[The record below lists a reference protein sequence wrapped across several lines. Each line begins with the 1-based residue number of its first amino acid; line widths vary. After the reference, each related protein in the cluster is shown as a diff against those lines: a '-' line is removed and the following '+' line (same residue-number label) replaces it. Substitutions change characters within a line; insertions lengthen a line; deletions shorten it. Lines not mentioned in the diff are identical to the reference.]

1 MNILFAFAH
10 PDDEAFGPAGTIAKL
25 VKEGHSVSVVAFCRG
40 DRHGKD
46 EISAARI
53 RAFKKSCEILG
64 AVAFT
69 DNEDDFTLNEQR
81 VIKQLGKLVDL
92 FNPDVVYTHNIND
105 LHCDHKIVAQAALV
119 VCRPG
124 IDSGVRALY
133 MCETPAATDWT
144 FNTSGGFTPNVYVD
158 VTEYIE
164 QKKQVLSLYGTEIH
178 KWPDPRSLQG
188 MVTLAQYRGQQI
200 STNYAEAFQLVFSHD
215 RKTQ

>member
-40 DRHGKD
+40 DRHGRD
-46 EISAARI
+46 EIAAARM
-53 RAFKKSCEILG
+53 RAFRKSCEALG

-69 DNEDDFTLNEQR
+69 DNEDDFSLNEQR
-81 VIKQLGKLVDL
+81 VIKQLGKLVEL
-92 FNPDVVYTHNIND
+92 LNPDVVYTHNIND

-124 IDSGVRALY
+124 INSNIRALY
-133 MCETPAATDWT
+133 MCEMPAATDWA
-144 FNTSGGFTPNVYVD
+144 FNTQFQPNVYID
-158 VTEYIE
+158 VSKFIE
-164 QKKQVLSLYGTEIH
+164 LKKEVLLMYGMELH
-178 KWPDPRSLQG
+178 KSPDPRSVQG
-188 MVTLAQYRGQQI
+188 VITLAQYRGQQV